1 MLDASVVLSFDRTGY
16 RRHAKRFVAADMQ
29 VSMQGKTALVT
40 GANSG
45 IGFSVSKA
53 LAALGATV
61 HLACRD
67 EARGQRALES
77 IRAEL
82 PSADVNLQ
90 KLDVSVLAD
99 VRRFSETLRGPID
112 VLVNNAG
119 VLPNTL
125 TRTTEGHEVTFATNV
140 LGPHALTL
148 ALMPRLVVAKG
159 RVITIASG
167 GMLTQKL
174 DLDALQG
181 KVARFDGVVAYAQT
195 KRAEVILSE
204 QWATKQAEVTFS
216 TMHPGWADTPAVRSS
231 LPTFYSVTKS
241 ILRTPEQGADTAVWL
256 AVAPRLS
263 GKSGLFWFDRAP
275 ASAHPLGWTKET
287 EPVPIE
293 QDLMKLFPKSEWDM
307 LSHTLIFH
315 GRRVCFARSPMCT
328 TCGVREL
335 CPSAGKKAETIGRK
349 PPRTR

>member
-1 MLDASVVLSFDRTGY
+1 MGLCDSMLDASVVLSFDRSGF
-16 RRHAKRFVAADMQ
+16 RRHSKRFVAADLQ

-67 EARGQRALES
+67 EGRGQRALES
-77 IRAEL
+77 IRTEL
-82 PSADVNLQ
+82 PSADVHLQ

-99 VRRFSETLRGPID
+99 VRRFAEAFSGPID

-119 VLPNTL
+119 VLPSAL
-125 TRTTEGHEVTFATNV
+125 TRTGEGHEVTFATNV
-140 LGPHALTL
+140 LGPHVLTS

-181 KVARFDGVVAYAQT
+181 KVAKFDGVVAYAQT

-204 QWATKQAEVTFS
+204 QWATKQPEVTFS

-231 LPTFYSVTKS
+231 LPTFYSLTKS

-256 AVAPRLS
+256 AVTPRLA

-275 ASAHPLGWTKET
+275 ASTHPLGWTKE
-287 EPVPIE
+287 VPE
-293 QDLMKLFPKSEWDM
+293 DREKLWALVETACAMLEAEWP
-307 LSHTLIFH
+307 
-315 GRRVCFARSPMCT
+315 RQ
-328 TCGVREL
+328 
-335 CPSAGKKAETIGRK
+335 PSAGPSGR
-349 PPRTR
+349 